1 MRAGTLRSATGTG
14 ERSLVPGL
22 GPAFMSRLGQSEREM
37 VPSLAP
43 LIFYRGTICRY
54 LPIGE
59 RIMPDRTSS
68 PPISGLD
75 RLDRAILRELQA
87 DGRLTNV
94 ELAKRVRLSPSPCL
108 RRVKSLEERGFI
120 TGYRAV
126 LDRPRMG
133 RGLHVFVMVSLTS
146 QRQDALEA
154 FERNVSVLDE
164 VLECYLMA
172 GESDY
177 LLAVAVADLDA
188 YQRFFT
194 KKLGELP
201 GVASLRS
208 LISMKTV
215 KYTTS
220 LPV

>member
-1 MRAGTLRSATGTG
+1 MP
-14 ERSLVPGL
+14 ERPDLLPG
-22 GPAFMSRLGQSEREM
+22 P
-37 VPSLAP
+37 
-43 LIFYRGTICRY
+43 
-54 LPIGE
+54 
-59 RIMPDRTSS
+59 
-68 PPISGLD
+68 GLD
-75 RLDRAILRELQA
+75 RLDRAILRQLQA

-94 ELAKRVRLSPSPCL
+94 DLAKRVQLSPSPCL
-108 RRVKSLEERGFI
+108 RRVKSLEDRGFI
-120 TGYRAV
+120 RGYRAV
-126 LDRPRMG
+126 LDRARMG

-146 QRQDALEA
+146 QRQETLEA
-154 FERNVSVLDE
+154 FEQGVSALDE

-177 LLAVAVADLDA
+177 LLGVAVADLDA

-215 KYTTS
+215 KYTTD

>member
-1 MRAGTLRSATGTG
+1 MPERSAH
-14 ERSLVPGL
+14 
-22 GPAFMSRLGQSEREM
+22 
-37 VPSLAP
+37 
-43 LIFYRGTICRY
+43 
-54 LPIGE
+54 
-59 RIMPDRTSS
+59 
-68 PPISGLD
+68 PPIAGLD

-108 RRVKSLEERGFI
+108 RRVKSLEDRGYI
-120 TGYRAV
+120 SGYRAV

-133 RGLHVFVMVSLTS
+133 RGLYVFVMVSLTS
-146 QRQDALEA
+146 QRQDTLDA
-154 FERNVSVLDE
+154 FERSVCGLDE

-177 LLAVAVADLDA
+177 LLGVAIADLDA

-194 KKLGELP
+194 KRLGELP

-215 KYTTS
+215 KYTTD